1 MPRVPKWA
9 RKYREEVREFA
20 ALQSAT
26 DGVWRVGT
34 FLGPGWFN
42 GCTMRVRIGT
52 SFARAQ
58 AYCDVANEN
67 REASRLAVAAAR
79 EARLTKR
86 RKGVDPT

>member
-9 RKYREEVREFA
+9 QKHREDVREFA
-20 ALQSAT
+20 ALLSAT

-34 FLGPGWFN
+34 FLGPGWF
-42 GCTMRVRIGT
+42 GGSKMRVRIGA
-52 SFARAQ
+52 SYDRAK

-67 REASRLAVAAAR
+67 RAASETAKAIAR

-86 RKGVDPT
+86 RKGVHPT

>member
-1 MPRVPKWA
+1 
-9 RKYREEVREFA
+9 
-20 ALQSAT
+20 
-26 DGVWRVGT
+26 
-34 FLGPGWFN
+34 
-42 GCTMRVRIGT
+42 MRVRIGA

-67 REASRLAVAAAR
+67 REASRLALAAAR

>member
-9 RKYREEVREFA
+9 QRHREEVREFA
-20 ALQSAT
+20 ALMSAT

-34 FLGPGWFN
+34 FLGPGWF
-42 GCTMRVRIGT
+42 GDVKMRVRIGT
-52 SFARAQ
+52 NYDRAKT
-58 AYCDVANEN
+58 YCDVANEN
-67 REASRLAVAAAR
+67 RAAAQMAKALAR